1 MQRGLI
7 TVAGNIKFQ
16 MQGCGLSSNLT
27 PEDIRFYL
35 MYWDKIIIPTNNLIH
50 FGIPDEEDLISSK
63 ALWRPRTSHVGRF
76 SGHELG
82 EAIIKGQ
89 SEIAEL
95 MLKDSKTD
103 WVVHQTG
110 NQIFLPKKTS
120 QYNNTIRVDLSG
132 VLPVPS
138 KDTNINEIL
147 EFKEKRGA
155 ELEALHST
163 LDELYKEILTSP
175 DPSLEAKSIFSRLNK
190 EIEALERV
198 SGEKYKKTSKFDLS
212 VELNLNGK
220 DIAMAG
226 ASGAAIDF
234 LSNGFTMPIAT
245 TLAAIGACVK
255 VSGKST
261 NTFSAADERLKLGY
275 ISKASEVGLVQ

>member
-1 MQRGLI
+1 
-7 TVAGNIKFQ
+7 
-16 MQGCGLSSNLT
+16 MQGFGLSSNLT

-50 FGIPDEEDLISSK
+50 FRVPDEEDLIKCK
-63 ALWRPRTSHVGRF
+63 ALWRPRTSLVGRF
-76 SGHELG
+76 SGNEVG

-110 NQIFLPKKTS
+110 NQIFLPKENS
-120 QYNNTIRVDLSG
+120 NFRNTIRVDLSG

-155 ELEALHST
+155 ELEALHTT
-163 LDELYKEILTSP
+163 LDELYKEILKSP
-175 DPSLEAKSIFSRLNK
+175 DPALEAKSVFSRLNK
-190 EIEALERV
+190 EIESLEKV

-212 VELNLNGK
+212 VELNLNCK

-226 ASGAAIDF
+226 ASGTVIDF
-234 LSNGFTMPIAT
+234 FNGFTMPIAT
-245 TLAAIGACVK
+245 TLAVIGACVK
-255 VSGKST
+255 ISGKST
-261 NTFSAADERLKLGY
+261 NTFSAADGRLKLGY
-275 ISKASEVGLVQ
+275 ISKASVVGLV

>member
-16 MQGCGLSSNLT
+16 MQGFGLSSNLT

-35 MYWDKIIIPTNNLIH
+35 MYWDKIIIPTNNFIH
-50 FGIPDEEDLISSK
+50 FGVPDEEDLISSK
-63 ALWRPRTSHVGRF
+63 ALWRPRTSLVGNF
-76 SGHELG
+76 SGHEVG

-89 SEIAEL
+89 SEVAEL

-110 NQIFLPKKTS
+110 NQIFLPKES
-120 QYNNTIRVDLSG
+120 SNFRNTIRVDLSG

-138 KDTNINEIL
+138 NDTNINEIL

-155 ELEALHST
+155 ELEALHTT
-163 LDELYKEILTSP
+163 LDELYKEILKSP
-175 DPSLEAKSIFSRLNK
+175 DPALEAKSVFSRLNK
-190 EIEALERV
+190 EIEALEKV
-198 SGEKYKKTSKFDLS
+198 SSEKYKKTSKFDLS
-212 VELNLNGK
+212 VELNMNGK

-234 LSNGFTMPIAT
+234 FNGFTMPIAT

-255 VSGKST
+255 ISGKST
-261 NTFSAADERLKLGY
+261 NTFSAADDRLKLGY
-275 ISKASEVGLVQ
+275 ISKASAVGLVS

>member
-16 MQGCGLSSNLT
+16 MQGFGLSSNLT

-35 MYWDKIIIPTNNLIH
+35 MYWDKIIIPTNNIIN
-50 FGIPDEEDLISSK
+50 FRVPDEEDLILSK
-63 ALWRPRTSHVGRF
+63 ALWRPKISHVGNF
-76 SGHELG
+76 EGSQVG

-103 WVVHQTG
+103 WVIHQTG
-110 NQIFLPKKTS
+110 NQIFLPKETS
-120 QYNNTIRVDLSG
+120 SFRNAVRVDLSG
-132 VLPVPS
+132 ALPVPD

-147 EFKEKRGA
+147 EFKDKRRA

-163 LDELYKEILTSP
+163 LDDLYKEILKSP
-175 DPSLEAKSIFSRLNK
+175 DPSLEAKGTFSRLNK
-190 EIEALERV
+190 EIESLEKV
-198 SGEKYKKTSKFDLS
+198 SREQYKKTSKFDLS
-212 VELNLNGK
+212 VELNINGK
-220 DIAMAG
+220 DIATAG
-226 ASGAAIDF
+226 FFGAGIDIAS
-234 LSNGFTMPIAT
+234 GFTMPIVT

-261 NTFSAADERLKLGY
+261 YTISSADERLKLGY
-275 ISKASEVGLVQ
+275 ISKASAAGLVL